1 MVRSSKVRFGEV
13 GQGKALSLYLMV
25 GQSKVRSGMVEP
37 GLVRCG
43 GVW

>member
-25 GQSKVRSGMVEP
+25 RFGQVWSGAVWLGKVR
-37 GLVRCG
+37 
-43 GVW
+43 